1 MEQLGA
7 VAGRCYQLATASFGG
22 KMKRIIKI
30 LALLIVAVMLVST
43 ASCAKEEIEV
53 PQDTGY
59 ETDAEPAGDIN
70 IELEDLPPENLN
82 PLTGLEASYE
92 VEGHRPIAV
101 MLNNIYQALPQVG
114 ISEADVLFECLA
126 EGGITR
132 LMGVFAEY
140 NELGVI
146 GSVRSSRPYYLDC
159 AQMFDAIYCHAG
171 GSEEAYAQIASRKI
185 DNIDGV
191 RGDPLGVYYRDQE
204 RLKTM
209 SLEHTM
215 MTTGEGIIRTIE
227 HCSFRTDLRDGF
239 EYPFDFADMGSS
251 ADLGEDESLHIYLP
265 ISNVQTVDYIY
276 DSEAK
281 EYLRFQY
288 NGDKHIDGGTGEQL
302 SFKNIIV
309 LFTDVSG
316 PYDNKGHIKV
326 GTTGSGTGYLAS
338 EGKYKAINWSRDNA
352 DGNLTLTDA
361 ESGEIIV
368 INRGK
373 TFINFCPNTIVS
385 TADMNCTTRT
395 IG

>member
-1 MEQLGA
+1 MQQPLLEE
-7 VAGRCYQLATASFGG
+7 
-22 KMKRIIKI
+22 KMNRIVKI
-30 LALLIVAVMLVST
+30 FSLILVSVMLIST
-43 ASCAKEEIEV
+43 VSCAKDEISV

-59 ETDAEPAGDIN
+59 ETEVEPAGDIN
-70 IELEDLPPENLN
+70 IELEDLPPQNLN
-82 PLTGLEASYE
+82 PLTGLEASYA
-92 VEGHRPIAV
+92 VDGQRPIAV

-114 ISEADVLFECLA
+114 ISEADILFECLA

-132 LMGVFAEY
+132 LMGVFSEY
-140 NELGVI
+140 NNLGVI

-171 GSEEAYAQIASRKI
+171 GSEEAYAQITSRRI

-215 MTTGEGIIRTIE
+215 MTTGQGIIDTIA
-227 HCSFRTDLRDGF
+227 HCNFRTELRDGF
-239 EYPFDFADMGSS
+239 EYPFNFPEFNSTADIGTN
-251 ADLGEDESLHIYLP
+251 ESLHIYLP

-276 DSEAK
+276 DSETK
-281 EYLRFQY
+281 EYLRYQY
-288 NGDKHIDGGTGEQL
+288 NGMKHIDGGTGEQL
-302 SFKNIIV
+302 TFKNVIV

-338 EGKYKAINWSRDNA
+338 EGKYKAIKWSREHA

-368 INRGK
+368 INCGK
-373 TFINFCPNTIVS
+373 TFINFCPNTIIG
-385 TADMNCTTRT
+385 TANMNCTDRE

>member
-1 MEQLGA
+1 
-7 VAGRCYQLATASFGG
+7 
-22 KMKRIIKI
+22 MKRIIKI
-30 LALLIVAVMLVST
+30 ISFVLLSVLVISLI
-43 ASCAKEEIEV
+43 SCAKEEPVV
-53 PQDTGY
+53 PQDTGHDT
-59 ETDAEPAGDIN
+59 EAEPSGEIN
-70 IELEDLPPENLN
+70 VELEDLPPENLN
-82 PLTGLEASYE
+82 PLTGVEAAYE
-92 VEGHRPIAV
+92 VEGQRPIAV

-114 ISEADVLFECLA
+114 ISKADVLFECLA

-140 NELGVI
+140 NELGVV

-171 GSEEAYAQIASRKI
+171 GSEEAYSQIASRGI
-185 DNIDGV
+185 NNIDGV

-215 MTTGEGIIRTIE
+215 MTTGQGIVDTIAYCNYRTE
-227 HCSFRTDLRDGF
+227 LRDGF
-239 EYPFDFADMGSS
+239 EYPFEFANMGSS
-251 ADLGEDESLHIYLP
+251 ADMGENESLHIYLP

-281 EYLRFQY
+281 EYLRYQY
-288 NGDKHIDGGTGEQL
+288 NGMQHIDGETGEQL
-302 SFKNIIV
+302 SFKNVIV

-326 GTTGSGTGYLAS
+326 GTTGTGTGYLAS
-338 EGKYKAINWSRDNA
+338 EGKYKAIKWSRESS
-352 DGNLTLTDA
+352 DGNLTLADA
-361 ESGEIIV
+361 QTGEKIV

-373 TFINFCPNTIVS
+373 TFINFCPNTTIEAS
-385 TADMNCTTRT
+385 DMNCTDRT